1 MSSEAPEQPTAEDVS
16 FADILDQP
24 EGSNPSPA
32 EKVKEAAVT
41 EAPSTNGDAAPE
53 TDGTVEPAEP
63 MEVSEGVTGAA
74 GDAGATSDEV
84 AAAEETKVA
93 EEVPVD
99 AEAAPMDD
107 EAPVTDNAPAAAE
120 APAADET
127 VGAEEAP
134 TAKTEENSAP
144 EKLKMPSGETAPAES
159 PGEAASSKSK
169 ESPEPEHSAKESSA
183 SDSATK
189 EDAQIE
195 SVSEKAKTELKPTT
209 KSPGQV
215 AKPAS
220 KQTADTKPKT
230 ASKITTAASKT
241 DAKPTKTAAA
251 SDNKSSARKLPPGA
265 EPIRE
270 FSNKA
275 KTPEPELTELE
286 KLWKPVKQN
295 PADFTAWTLLIQ
307 YAENQCFMEDIRS
320 VLKAFLARYPYCY
333 GYWKK
338 YSDLEKKRGT
348 IELCNEVFEA
358 GLAAV
363 PLSVDLW
370 LHYLHHLRSVYEDK
384 PEVVRAGFERAVA
397 ACGTEFRSDRLWEQY
412 ASWEAANKEPVKALA
427 VYKRAIA
434 VPTLSYR
441 THFEN
446 LEQFVGE
453 TPPQELLTV
462 EEFLEA
468 RRAVLAELRASE
480 PAAAPPAASTDLLPP
495 GCDEPPPGVPAQ
507 PAGLS
512 SDEECVKLRAKIL
525 APLRQLHKDTEKQVS
540 LRWNFEE
547 GIKRP
552 YFHVKPLE
560 KVQLKNWKA
569 YLEFEIEQGD
579 KHRIH
584 VLFERCMISC
594 ALYEEY
600 WLKYVRYL
608 ESLEPCDWDA
618 VRSVYRRACWTHL
631 PDKPAIHLMWATF
644 EEKQGDLDAAAEV
657 MRRISAQVSMLE
669 VTLRSIN
676 LARRAGKLDAAER
689 MYAEALKST
698 EHRETAVVIA
708 VKFARFLNKIR
719 GNREKALEVLKEAI
733 RLDQT
738 NMRLYMQLVD
748 VAFQSR
754 PVDVALVKETFQTA
768 LEAPFEQKDK
778 LTLTHRR
785 MEFLEEFDTDAESI
799 QKAHEEYYG
808 LLKVVKAE
816 AKKKKQEE
824 EAAAAASKAK
834 TPSGKRSASTSSN
847 GTDKKARTDSTS
859 GAGSGTHIPTI
870 TETPARATKA
880 APTPY
885 RGAAPG
891 APGPQF
897 SQPPPVP
904 PQAAYQGYNQM
915 PPQQQQPYQYPP
927 GGYQQQGAPGWTG
940 YPPQYNYNQYGQG
953 YQYPYQ

>member
-1 MSSEAPEQPTAEDVS
+1 
-16 FADILDQP
+16 
-24 EGSNPSPA
+24 
-32 EKVKEAAVT
+32 
-41 EAPSTNGDAAPE
+41 
-53 TDGTVEPAEP
+53 
-63 MEVSEGVTGAA
+63 
-74 GDAGATSDEV
+74 
-84 AAAEETKVA
+84 
-93 EEVPVD
+93 
-99 AEAAPMDD
+99 
-107 EAPVTDNAPAAAE
+107 
-120 APAADET
+120 
-127 VGAEEAP
+127 
-134 TAKTEENSAP
+134 
-144 EKLKMPSGETAPAES
+144 
-159 PGEAASSKSK
+159 
-169 ESPEPEHSAKESSA
+169 
-183 SDSATK
+183 
-189 EDAQIE
+189 
-195 SVSEKAKTELKPTT
+195 
-209 KSPGQV
+209 
-215 AKPAS
+215 
-220 KQTADTKPKT
+220 
-230 ASKITTAASKT
+230 
-241 DAKPTKTAAA
+241 
-251 SDNKSSARKLPPGA
+251 
-265 EPIRE
+265 
-270 FSNKA
+270 
-275 KTPEPELTELE
+275 
-286 KLWKPVKQN
+286 
-295 PADFTAWTLLIQ
+295 
-307 YAENQCFMEDIRS
+307 MEDIRS

-870 TETPARATKA
+870 TETPARAAKA

-891 APGPQF
+891 APGSQF
-897 SQPPPVP
+897 SQPPPGP